1 MSEADKRIIMNADNN
16 TRNAQSSWKGGKRDR
31 PKPDSALARKNSS
44 GKRSSQPRGK
54 ATNSSWHNRESPS
67 PGAKLNAT
75 ASVFVPQGKQDPNY
89 APSDASE
96 LSTTPD
102 EYFADLLLEEDI
114 FSNRRLAHSKKGVRI
129 ANHLLNFSFEHK
141 TGTPFGTSSKRRS
154 KFEPYNRE
162 RFLQANF
169 RFLVRDSG
177 DYGLHLVDPDRIVD
191 WIDIEQVA
199 LSAPS
204 PVTCPICLEP
214 PVAAKITKCG
224 HIFCWHC
231 ILQYLSYGTRQW
243 RRCPLCFDPVGSKD
257 LKSVTVSVTPRIKEG
272 DRVTLGMMNRLKGSV
287 VPWQRSRG
295 KIRYKESELP
305 LSTDPD
311 VLFSRFSVL
320 VNPLSIAIADRND
333 LESLLALTHSSG
345 EVDLVPFISQALDL
359 SKERISKLESTGLVN
374 QVSPPTTVAASVAP
388 VRTAAASSDAFFDL
402 EEEESANVKQPIEE
416 RKEEEN
422 FDDDDEIK
430 RNRSL
435 TTPVTTNVSNQA
447 KPKRGSVNRKHSLS
461 SLNEEDEVN
470 SDGEDGT
477 YSFYQSVDGQ
487 LLFLHPLNV
496 RMLMK
501 EYGRYSR
508 FPNTIEGE
516 VIEIEHC
523 QQTDHTRKRFKYLSH
538 LPLAADFLFVELDM
552 TSLVSTD
559 TNKLFA
565 DEVRQRRNRRTRRR
579 REEDLA
585 KDQSEQLNY
594 VKQVAMMEDITSWPS
609 MESLPVEFLNS
620 GLVDVEVTDA
630 TVASSPPET
639 TSAPKSSFSKIV
651 KGKTREEEYPSLGA
665 AAPVTTTGSVTS
677 SSPPSWNWKQRS
689 TTPLAPTVTAATPN
703 YNYNN
708 HINHNASED
717 EHEVTDIGPVVGLRE
732 GNITN
737 ANTQKTKKGKKMF
750 LSNVSLR
757 RY

>member
-16 TRNAQSSWKGGKRDR
+16 ARNAQSSWKGGKRDR

-44 GKRSSQPRGK
+44 GKRTNQPRGK
-54 ATNSSWHNRESPS
+54 ATNNSWHNRESPS

-141 TGTPFGTSSKRRS
+141 TGTPYGTGSKRRS

-177 DYGLHLVDPDRIVD
+177 DYKMHLVDPDRIVD
-191 WIDIEQVA
+191 WVDIEQVA

-204 PVTCPICLEP
+204 AVTCPICLEA

-333 LESLLALTHSSG
+333 LESLLKLTHSSG

-374 QVSPPTTVAASVAP
+374 QVSTPMTVAASVAP
-388 VRTAAASSDAFFDL
+388 SRTAEAQSDAFFDF
-402 EEEESANVKQPIEE
+402 EEGESANPNELIEE
-416 RKEEEN
+416 KKEAEAAAE
-422 FDDDDEIK
+422 DDGEVK

-435 TTPVTTNVSNQA
+435 LTPVTTNVSNRS
-447 KPKRGSVNRKHSLS
+447 KPKRGSLNRKESLS
-461 SLNEEDEVN
+461 SLNGEDEVD

-523 QQTDHTRKRFKYLSH
+523 QQSDHTRKRFKYLSH

-552 TSLVSTD
+552 SSLVSAD

-609 MESLPVEFLNS
+609 METLPVEFLNS
-620 GLVDVEVTDA
+620 GLVDVEVTDV
-630 TVASSPPET
+630 TVASAPSET
-639 TSAPKSSFSKIV
+639 TPAPKLFSKIV
-651 KGKTREEEYPSLGA
+651 KGKTREEEYPRLGGA
-665 AAPVTTTGSVTS
+665 AVPVTNNGSITS

-689 TTPLAPTVTAATPN
+689 TPLPPVVSATPN
-703 YNYNN
+703 YNPNYNHTN
-708 HINHNASED
+708 NGNGSDD
-717 EHEVTDIGPVVGLRE
+717 EHEVIDIGPVVGLRE
-732 GNITN
+732 GNTN
-737 ANTQKTKKGKKMF
+737 AQKTKKGKKMF